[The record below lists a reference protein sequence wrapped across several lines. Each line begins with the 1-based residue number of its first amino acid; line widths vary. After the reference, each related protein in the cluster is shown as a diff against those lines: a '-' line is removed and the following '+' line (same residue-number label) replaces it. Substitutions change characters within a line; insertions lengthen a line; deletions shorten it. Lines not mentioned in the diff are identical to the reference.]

1 MIDQIVAEETPM
13 SDIASGSGES
23 SAPIA
28 PGGFTRNAT
37 GLVRQVSLVDQF
49 LFNAASTTPLGMAL
63 VFGLFA
69 LVLFPRSNPYIA
81 LVVAIVLGF
90 FVWVMFSLMSAAIP
104 RIGGDYTFNTRVLH
118 PWIGLA
124 GNFSVFIS
132 TAIAMGLWSW
142 WFGTQGLSPAFS
154 VIGSVTNSKTFTDWG
169 TSLDGHEKWL
179 SFLIALIALA
189 ITSALAM
196 RGTKTV
202 VRVMTIMFLIAT
214 IGFLVD
220 VLILLFTSPAS
231 FRSTVDSTFGAG
243 TYQKTVDAG
252 KSSGLY
258 PSQGGYS
265 TKETIGAIYSMIGV
279 TLFVWWGT
287 YMSAEFKGAGQR
299 RRQLTT
305 MVGAGLGQALLM
317 LIGLYV
323 FLSTVGYNFFVSALA
338 GNFSHGPVGSAGY
351 AYFSALVAGSTGV
364 VAVLALVFVG
374 WLLPGLY
381 INQAMVQRG
390 FFTWS
395 FDRLAP
401 NRFASV
407 NDRTHTP
414 VTAIVIT
421 FLFGAGAAA
430 WVVWDN
436 NFFKIF
442 AIMQVFAYI
451 PIVFVGLSALLM
463 KHRRPDLYAGSA
475 AQWRVLGI
483 EVLPVVG
490 ALSILVGCFSLAL
503 VYYFHRNL
511 GLLGGYYTATILAP
525 VIVLVVAG
533 IWFFGVR
540 AFRLRQGIDI
550 SLTYKAIP
558 PD

>member
-1 MIDQIVAEETPM
+1 M
-13 SDIASGSGES
+13 SESLGLGES
-23 SAPIA
+23 SAPVA

-49 LFNAASTTPLGMAL
+49 LFNAASTTPLGLAL

-81 LVVAIVLGF
+81 LAVALVLGL

-124 GNFSVFIS
+124 GNLSVFIS

-142 WFGTQGLSPAFS
+142 WFGTQALSPAFS
-154 VIGSVTNSKTFTDWG
+154 VIGSVTNSKTFSDWG
-169 TSLDGHEKWL
+169 TSLDGHERWL
-179 SFLIALIALA
+179 SYVIALVALA
-189 ITSALAM
+189 ITSALAL
-196 RGTKTV
+196 RGTKIV
-202 VRVMTIMFLIAT
+202 VRTMTILFLIAT
-214 IGFLVD
+214 AGFVISMI
-220 VLILLFTSPAS
+220 ILLLTSPDS
-231 FRSTVDSTFGAG
+231 FKSTVDSTFGAG
-243 TYQKTVDAG
+243 AYQKTINAG
-252 KSSGLY
+252 KNSGLY
-258 PSQGGYS
+258 PSHGGYS

-305 MVGAGLGQALLM
+305 MVGSGLGQGLIMLLALW
-317 LIGLYV
+317 I
-323 FLSTVGYNFFVSALA
+323 FLHTVGYDFFVSALA
-338 GNFSHGPVGSAGY
+338 GNFTHGPVGSAGF
-351 AYFSALVAGSTGV
+351 AYFSALVAGSTGIV
-364 VAVLALVFVG
+364 VVLALLFIG

-401 NRFASV
+401 NRLASV

-414 VTAIVIT
+414 VTAIALTLLV
-421 FLFGAGAAA
+421 GAGAAA

-463 KHRRPDLYAGSA
+463 KYRRPDLYEGSP
-475 AQWRVLGI
+475 AQWRLFGV

-490 ALSILVGCFSLAL
+490 ALAIVVGCFSLAL
-503 VYYFHRNL
+503 VYWFHTNL

-525 VIVLVVAG
+525 VIVLVLAG
-533 IWFFGVR
+533 IWYFGVR

-550 SLTYKAIP
+550 SLTYHAIP